1 MGRVKKILSL
11 VFVGLIIILT
21 GYILIFGSI
30 ARKNNNLLTFFGY
43 SYSIVP
49 TNSMAGSYED
59 SIEPVSVIISKNT
72 SFDNLEINDI
82 VVFKSND
89 NTKLIV
95 HRIVR
100 IDEDGY
106 FITKGDNPN
115 NSEDGPLYQD
125 NYQAKVVEII
135 KVSNLLSQ
143 TNSIQVAILLFLM
156 LTLGIYSIYQI
167 LVIVKTI
174 YSNRLDKIK
183 EDELNALREE
193 VKKEIEEN
201 NDQEAS

>member
-125 NYQAKVVEII
+125 NYQAKVVEVI

>member
-125 NYQAKVVEII
+125 NYQAKVVEVI

-174 YSNRLDKIK
+174 HSNRLDKIK

>member
-72 SFDNLEINDI
+72 SFDNL
-82 VVFKSND
+82 
-89 NTKLIV
+89 
-95 HRIVR
+95 
-100 IDEDGY
+100 
-106 FITKGDNPN
+106 
-115 NSEDGPLYQD
+115 
-125 NYQAKVVEII
+125 
-135 KVSNLLSQ
+135 
-143 TNSIQVAILLFLM
+143 
-156 LTLGIYSIYQI
+156 
-167 LVIVKTI
+167 
-174 YSNRLDKIK
+174 
-183 EDELNALREE
+183 
-193 VKKEIEEN
+193 
-201 NDQEAS
+201 